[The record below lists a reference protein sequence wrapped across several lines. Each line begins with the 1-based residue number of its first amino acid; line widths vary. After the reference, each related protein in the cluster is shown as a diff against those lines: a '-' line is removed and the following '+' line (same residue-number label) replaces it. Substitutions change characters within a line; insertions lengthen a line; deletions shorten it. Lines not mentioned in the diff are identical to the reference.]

1 MIFVYYVTRDAG
13 RKYVTSLEPTHATSS
28 SYIVNLRLPTDYQL
42 SSVQAKHLNDMKNVF
57 FLAGLLMAT
66 LLTQSCEGSMSPEHP
81 QTAFCKADFGRF
93 IILSNLIPPVLDIFV
108 SFYYSQ
114 RL

>member
-1 MIFVYYVTRDAG
+1 M
-13 RKYVTSLEPTHATSS
+13 KE
-28 SYIVNLRLPTDYQL
+28 
-42 SSVQAKHLNDMKNVF
+42 KHLNDMKNVF

-66 LLTQSCEGSMSPEHP
+66 LLTQTCEGSMIPEHP
-81 QTAFCKADFGRF
+81 QTAFCKADFGTF
-93 IILSNLIPPVLDIFV
+93 IILYSNLIPSVLDIFV

>member
-1 MIFVYYVTRDAG
+1 M
-13 RKYVTSLEPTHATSS
+13 KE
-28 SYIVNLRLPTDYQL
+28 
-42 SSVQAKHLNDMKNVF
+42 KHLNDMKNVF

-66 LLTQSCEGSMSPEHP
+66 LLTQTCEGSMIPEHP
-81 QTAFCKADFGRF
+81 QTAFCKADFGTF